1 MSTAVIVATT
11 AATNANIAAMNAN
24 RAAAKAHVE
33 QCQLVI
39 EKYDSKNAS
48 TEAMQSYAECVQ
60 YLHPKEHC
68 NDVWAVKALVIVLLL
83 STAVGGIRGAIRGC
97 DYDIIEGL
105 FVGAIVGLVLD
116 VLIVLVAFLFS

>member
-1 MSTAVIVATT
+1 MSTALIVATT
-11 AATNANIAAMNAN
+11 AATNANIAAMNTN
-24 RAAAKAHVE
+24 MAAAKAHAE

-60 YLHPKEHC
+60 YLHPKEHS
-68 NDVWAVKALVIVLLL
+68 NDIWAVKALVIVLLL
-83 STAVGGIRGAIRGC
+83 STAVGGIRGAIRG
-97 DYDIIEGL
+97 YDDAVITGL
-105 FVGAIVGLVLD
+105 FVGATVGLGLD